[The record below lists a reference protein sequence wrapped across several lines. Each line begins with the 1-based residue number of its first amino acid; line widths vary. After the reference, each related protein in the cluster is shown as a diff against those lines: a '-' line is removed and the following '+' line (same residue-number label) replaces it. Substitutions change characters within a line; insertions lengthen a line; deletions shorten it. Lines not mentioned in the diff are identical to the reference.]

1 MLDIVPL
8 PLPWA
13 SVQTA
18 LAPVD
23 MHGQISVD
31 KFMMRL
37 KDSLPTEHLG
47 TPGANMCK
55 LEAIGQMLN
64 DVYTDGVDFELLSR
78 MCDHLDEHSDN
89 AMMAIGDEQLN
100 GLSAGR
106 VYEFLGKANS
116 HSVSREEFEQMI
128 LTQ

>member
-1 MLDIVPL
+1 MVPL
-8 PLPWA
+8 PLPWT

-31 KFMMRL
+31 KFMMCL

-47 TPGANMCK
+47 TPGANMSK
-55 LEAIGQMLN
+55 LAAIGQMLH
-64 DVYTDGVDFELLSR
+64 DVYTDGVDFDLLSR
-78 MCDHLDEHSDN
+78 MCDLLDEHNDN
-89 AMMAIGDEQLN
+89 AVVAIGDEQLN

-116 HSVSREEFEQMI
+116 HNVSREEFEQMI
-128 LTQ
+128 